1 MKLRIY
7 VCNISFHSSIGS
19 MLNMSTT
26 GFARNT
32 VWLNN
37 GFGCTGNE
45 VCLTSCLSS
54 IPTSPLNQCSNEV
67 GVRCSKY
74 THYG

>member
-1 MKLRIY
+1 MNESGYATL
-7 VCNISFHSSIGS
+7 NISSFGE
-19 MLNMSTT
+19 TT
-26 GFARNT
+26 NT
-32 VWLNN
+32 IWFNN
-37 GFGCTGNE
+37 NLRCTGNK

-74 THYG
+74 NY